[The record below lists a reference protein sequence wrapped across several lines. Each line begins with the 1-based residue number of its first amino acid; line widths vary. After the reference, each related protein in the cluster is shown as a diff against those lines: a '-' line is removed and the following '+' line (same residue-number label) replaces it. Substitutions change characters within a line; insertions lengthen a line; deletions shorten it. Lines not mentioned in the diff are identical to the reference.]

1 MASSKSPSLRSVLEK
16 DNGANFI
23 DLSRNLRNVL
33 KRERR
38 LEVPNQ
44 SLPNELEM
52 FQEQARHEKF
62 MTTKAQLVRKGKD
75 KGEEGKGKPKPKPK
89 DKVGPWSK
97 GKGPKPPRP
106 NPQREGMCIHCN
118 NEGHCKGSCPLY
130 LEELNGGRASTS
142 SIFVIEVNLSIS
154 TSWVLDTGCGSTF
167 VQMYKD

>member
-1 MASSKSPSLRSVLEK
+1 MASSKSPSLRPVLEK

-23 DLSRNLRNVL
+23 DSSRNLRSVL
-33 KRERR
+33 KQEKR

-44 SLPNELEM
+44 ALPNELEM
-52 FQEQARHEKF
+52 FQEQVRHERF
-62 MTTKAQLVRKGKD
+62 MSTIALLVRKGKG

-106 NPQREGMCIHCN
+106 NPQKEGMCFHCN
-118 NEGHCKGSCPLY
+118 NEDHCKGNCPLY

-142 SIFVIEVNLSIS
+142 SIFFIE
-154 TSWVLDTGCGSTF
+154 
-167 VQMYKD
+167 